1 MMTPWLLTISFAP
14 SMQTSR
20 TLLIPRF
27 DPIRNEVASRNG
39 YSQYSAVLESTD
51 SRLYFHLL
59 PYFVLRLYLASLV
72 CPFNSF
78 TLSNA

>member
-1 MMTPWLLTISFAP
+1 MKLRAGTATPST
-14 SMQTSR
+14 
-20 TLLIPRF
+20 
-27 DPIRNEVASRNG
+27 
-39 YSQYSAVLESTD
+39 SAVLESTD